1 MPAFVPPAE
10 ALARFRREIDR
21 TAVRARNGVKH
32 LSGFSAAAVGETPRD
47 VVWTRDKVVLFRYRP
62 LAPGPRRRPPVLLV
76 MSLVTRPYVFD
87 LRPGNSLVARLVEDG
102 HDVYL
107 LDWGVPDAVEAG
119 NTIETYCDEYLPHAA
134 RAVLD
139 TSGPGREGEAFESS
153 GTLGVAGR
161 SVVVLQRRPAPS

>member
-1 MPAFVPPAE
+1 VPAFVPSAD

-32 LSGFSAAAVGETPRD
+32 LSGFSAAAVGQSPKD
-47 VVWTRDKVVLFRYRP
+47 LVWTRDKVSLHRYTGS
-62 LAPGPRRRPPVLLV
+62 PGFQRRRPLLLV

-87 LRPGNSLVARLVEDG
+87 LRPGNSLVARLVDDG

-107 LDWGVPDAVEAG
+107 LDWGIPDAVEAE

-134 RAVLD
+134 RAVLEV
-139 TSGPGREGEAFESS
+139 SGADGL
-153 GTLGVAGR
+153 T
-161 SVVVLQRRPAPS
+161 